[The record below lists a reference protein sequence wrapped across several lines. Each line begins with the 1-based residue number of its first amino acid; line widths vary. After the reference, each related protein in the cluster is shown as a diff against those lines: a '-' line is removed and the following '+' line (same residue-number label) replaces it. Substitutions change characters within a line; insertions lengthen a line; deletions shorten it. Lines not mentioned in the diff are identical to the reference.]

1 MRQTQAKQP
10 GFLKNLKTSSNG
22 RYKSLQ
28 GTYNPRIGGP
38 YKGPT
43 KKPVFRSKI
52 ELRLMT
58 MLDNPNATNVVGWK
72 YEARKIPYIDKS
84 TVCESVSGIK
94 SHPLRH
100 YIIDFIVDVK
110 NPAGGIST
118 FWIETKSIND
128 IVVAKKHR
136 SVKNAKVSN
145 QIRAKNLSKWIAAS
159 NAAKAVGAKFVV
171 ITENEL
177 EMLKNIIYG
186 GNNMKS

>member
-58 MLDNPNATNVVGWK
+58 MLDNLNATNVVGWK

-84 TVCESVSGIK
+84 TVCESASGIK

-136 SVKNAKVSN
+136 SAKNAKVSN

-186 GNNMKS
+186 VNNMKS

>member
-58 MLDNPNATNVVGWK
+58 MLDNPNATNVIGWK

-128 IVVAKKHR
+128 IIVAKKHR
-136 SVKNAKVSN
+136 SAKNAKVSN

-186 GNNMKS
+186 VNNMKS

>member
-58 MLDNPNATNVVGWK
+58 MLDNLNATNVVGWK

-84 TVCESVSGIK
+84 TVCESASGIK

-128 IVVAKKHR
+128 IIVAKKHR
-136 SVKNAKVSN
+136 SAKNAKVSN

-186 GNNMKS
+186 VNNMKS